1 MTEPADRINAAD
13 LLLARGRPSQPAL
26 ACCDSTLDYAGLR
39 EQVARAAGA
48 WQDFGVEAGEVVLLR
63 LAAGLERS
71 VVFLGA
77 IWAGAVPV
85 PLADDDEGH
94 RGHPWDA
101 RAPTRFILAPSRAG
115 YASAWRDSVL
125 TLLEWRSCFA
135 EAGAAEPVPL
145 PAQAPCCWTEPRRR
159 GGDGARLLRHA
170 FAALQPREAPSA
182 AQERID
188 APTTLALMRALRRGA
203 TAVVGAPAAS
213 AASPVAVQRPLVPQ
227 ATVPS

>member
-1 MTEPADRINAAD
+1 MPPPADRINAAV

-26 ACCDSTLDYAGLR
+26 ACEGGEQLDYAGLR
-39 EQVARAAGA
+39 ERVARAAGA

-63 LAAGLERS
+63 LPAGVERT
-71 VVFLGA
+71 VALLGA

-85 PLADDDEGH
+85 PLGDDGSH

-101 RAPTRFILAPSRAG
+101 HAPTRFILADSRAG

-125 TLLEWRSCFA
+125 TLLEWRRGLS
-135 EAGAAEPVPL
+135 EAGATEPVAL

-170 FAALQPREAPSA
+170 FAQLAPREAPGASDEA
-182 AQERID
+182 VD
-188 APTTLALMRALRRGA
+188 APTTLALLRALRRGA
-203 TAVVGAPAAS
+203 TAVIRVTDDRPD
-213 AASPVAVQRPLVPQ
+213 VLQRPGLPQ
-227 ATVPS
+227 AMALP